1 MRKLTIFLTVLIIVF
16 SLGITYAEYENPAYH
31 GVWIEA
37 ETATFIDY
45 HCAYTPYARNL
56 HEYNFSASKESY
68 LHIQEQTYWEC
79 DRITDG
85 KTSLK
90 WIVRDEV
97 GIDFK
102 HLWVSCSCSDEM
114 ISEISF
120 SARNIEGFNNSFVV
134 EPTFFD
140 LKGASYGEFTWYRF
154 KIPFNMKYAQP
165 TTYELTMNVALD
177 DIGIDVIY
185 LSDGKYTP
193 NSKSSP
199 IADATFQYASK
210 KLQIINPPLTT
221 DFTDKLIVKPDDLVD
236 EISTKTPAGVRHSFV
251 IGING
256 GVDLGDV
263 ELINNFPLEN
273 DKGDKLPDI
282 DFSIVSYM
290 RKRFAWT
297 GSVTDIVT
305 SPEYLAPGNSA
316 PIREGKTEF
325 FWLSVDIPADTKPGI
340 YKTRLLIDT
349 EPVEDLMFP
358 IEIEVL
364 PYKVDINDFPEKL
377 EVSKLGSV
385 RVTDR
390 IIFQSIPHTDE
401 AVDKKI
407 TMDEAWKRWEA
418 DLEEISSHGFNCL
431 VFKLPTIKSPIYF
444 PDTEKLEKISTLA
457 KQNNFKR
464 LFVDITKMTKDA
476 MEVEGKYFIEE
487 FPRELDKIV
496 KTVSDTGL
504 EPVIFYYPFGFVTSQ
519 VELLHEAFDLMEK
532 KPLTSASYDE
542 VMVGVSNVDIPLYTH
557 YEVDWIRE
565 TKNVATG
572 NWVYIPRV
580 HHGEHNELRLLS
592 GVYSLSSR
600 SPIMGLTFFNS
611 PFGNAENDFDVMLD
625 AVRYTPGD
633 YMMVYTKEGYE
644 MYPSLKWEC
653 FYEGLVDRALM
664 DILLEKIANN
674 MKSES
679 SIAAMEFLKF
689 IAPMN
694 TTFMDVSNSFS
705 PEELRLIRERLIDYI
720 IWRDG
725 GEKVENPSVKR
736 DVIFKIGSKM
746 FRSNGV
752 ESEMTVEPVI
762 IDGSTFIPARYLV
775 EPLGGTASWEGSTR
789 TVILEALGHKVEL
802 VIDKVNAKSDGENVT
817 LSRPPTIVNG
827 RTLIPFR
834 AASTLLG
841 AEVSW
846 NSQTREAICDFDLGK
861 RLLMEIE

>member
-1 MRKLTIFLTVLIIVF
+1 MRKLTIFLTVLTIIF
-16 SLGITYAEYENPAYH
+16 SLGVTYAEYENPDHH

-37 ETATFIDY
+37 ETATLIG
-45 HCAYTPYARNL
+45 CKEAYTENFL
-56 HEYNFSASKESY
+56 EYNYSASKEGFLRLNLSP
-68 LHIQEQTYWEC
+68 
-79 DRITDG
+79 TDELAS
-85 KTSLK
+85 KNSISLEWVIREK
-90 WIVRDEV
+90 Y
-97 GIDFK
+97 GIDFRS
-102 HLWVSCSCSDEM
+102 LWVSATNFGNSM
-114 ISEISF
+114 PEISF
-120 SARNIEGFNNSFVV
+120 TAENIEGFNIISLSGDAVMI
-134 EPTFFD
+134 E
-140 LKGASYGEFTWYRF
+140 KGSSYGDFTWLKYE
-154 KIPFNMKYAQP
+154 IPFNLKYGQP
-165 TTYELTMNVALD
+165 TTYKLTMSIQTD
-177 DIGIDVIY
+177 SPFDIGLDAIY
-185 LSDGKYTP
+185 ISDDKYTP
-193 NSKSSP
+193 YSKSSP
-199 IADATFQYASK
+199 LADATFQYASK

-236 EISTKTPAGVRHSFV
+236 EISSKTPAGVKHSFV

-263 ELINNFPLEN
+263 QLINNFPLEN
-273 DKGDKLPDI
+273 DNGDKLPEI

-297 GSVTDIVT
+297 GSVKDVVT
-305 SPEYLAPGNSA
+305 SPEYLTPGNSA

-325 FWLSVDIPADTKPGI
+325 FWLSVDIPVDTKPGI

-358 IEIEVL
+358 INIEVL

-385 RVTDR
+385 KVTDR

-431 VFKLPTIKSPIYF
+431 VFKLPTIKSPVYF

-457 KQNNFKR
+457 KQNKFKR
-464 LFVDITKMTKDA
+464 LFVDITGATEDCF
-476 MEVEGKYFIEE
+476 EVEGRYFLEE
-487 FPRELDKIV
+487 YPRELEKIA
-496 KTVSDTGL
+496 KTVSDAGVETVL
-504 EPVIFYYPFGFVTSQ
+504 YYDFEKFETEQTS
-519 VELLHEAFDLMEK
+519 LLHEAFDLMES
-532 KPLTSASYDE
+532 KPLISASYSE
-542 VMVGVSNVDIPLYTH
+542 VNTGFSKVDIPLYPH
-557 YEVDWIRE
+557 DEIDWIRE
-565 TKNVATG
+565 SKKLSNG
-572 NWVYIPRV
+572 NWIFEPKV
-580 HHGEHNELRLLS
+580 HHGRHKEMRLLS
-592 GVYSLSSR
+592 GLYSLSSK
-600 SPIMGLTFFNS
+600 SPICGISIFNV
-611 PFGNAENDFDVMLD
+611 PYGNSENDFDIMLD

-674 MKSES
+674 TKSES
-679 SIAAMEFLKF
+679 SVAAMEFLKF

-694 TTFMDVSNSFS
+694 ATFKDVSNSFS
-705 PEELRLIRERLIDYI
+705 PEELRLIRDRLIDYI

-725 GEKVENPSVKR
+725 GEKVENPCVRR
-736 DVIFKIGSKM
+736 DVIFKIGSKI

-802 VIDKVNAKSDGENVT
+802 VIDKADAKSDGENVT
-817 LSRPPTIVNG
+817 LSKPPTIVNG

-846 NSQTREAICDFDLGK
+846 NAQTREAICDFDLGK